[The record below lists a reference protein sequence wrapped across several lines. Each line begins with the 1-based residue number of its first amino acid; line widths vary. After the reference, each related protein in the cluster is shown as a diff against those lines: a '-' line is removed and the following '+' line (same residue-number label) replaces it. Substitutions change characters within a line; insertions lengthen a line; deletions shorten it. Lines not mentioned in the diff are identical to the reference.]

1 MSPIAS
7 SDPYSAL
14 SSMGNLTFPSRCA
27 FVPRARSWSMRLPDC
42 SFQVHARPSNGSW
55 LPVLAA
61 IDISFGC
68 ASLFPVLFG
77 SPFPLPN
84 WSRIPLLADQVL
96 DLATAIVC
104 PTSCFLPSPRLIPA
118 FACGKGYG
126 RLGMAGMFER
136 MRSEQCQHPG
146 RRSSGDSATSMVA
159 VHLHSDTAW
168 HPLLCKDLNE
178 VWIFLEE
185 STQPLKIS

>member
-1 MSPIAS
+1 MRICTPGTLLVNAPARLLFPGTCTTFKSLMATRSCSHRYLVWMCLAFPSPIRLTV
-7 SDPYSAL
+7 PSAEL
-14 SSMGNLTFPSRCA
+14 
-27 FVPRARSWSMRLPDC
+27 
-42 SFQVHARPSNGSW
+42 
-55 LPVLAA
+55 
-61 IDISFGC
+61 
-68 ASLFPVLFG
+68 
-77 SPFPLPN
+77 
-84 WSRIPLLADQVL
+84 SRIPLLADQVL

-104 PTSCFLPSPRLIPA
+104 PTPCFLPSQRLIHV

-185 STQPLKIS
+185 STQPLKIAALCLSRVDHSPCEVFHRM